1 MTVKETKD
9 NKAVYLSGSVHYLTK
24 KHANGIAR
32 PNDEIRQ
39 DCNGLY
45 SVYRL
50 TDKPVQHGQVKWEKQ
65 NAETSFT

>member
-1 MTVKETKD
+1 MAEKE
-9 NKAVYLSGSVHYLTK
+9 VWYLSGSVHYLTK
-24 KHANGIAR
+24 KYAEGIAR

-50 TDKPVQHGQVKWEKQ
+50 ENKPVQHGQVEWKRVK
-65 NAETSFT
+65 

>member
-1 MTVKETKD
+1 MTAKETKD
-9 NKAVYLSGSVHYLTK
+9 NKALYLSGSVHYLTK
-24 KHANGIAR
+24 KYAIGIAR

-39 DCNGLY
+39 DRNGLY

-65 NAETSFT
+65 NAKTSFI